1 MKKSKFTESQ
11 IFNIL
16 KQAES
21 GIKVPDICREHGI
34 SQGTF
39 YKWRAKF
46 SGMDVSLMK
55 RMRELE
61 EENARLKRMYADVQM
76 DKEILAEALEKK
88 F

>member
-1 MKKSKFTESQ
+1 LAHSLSQ
-11 IFNIL
+11 SYYNL
-16 KQAES
+16 RQAES
-21 GIKVPDICREHGI
+21 EVQVPDICREHGI

-61 EENARLKRMYADVQM
+61 EENTRLKRMYANVQM

>member
-21 GIKVPDICREHGI
+21 GVKVPDLCREHGI
-34 SQGTF
+34 SHGTF

-61 EENARLKRMYADVQM
+61 EENARLKRMYANVQM
-76 DKEILAEALEKK
+76 DKEVLTEALEKK